1 MSIRVERLHSGE
13 PSMIMMNNLEVTV
26 RKEEGD

>member
-13 PSMIMMNNLEVTV
+13 LSMIMMNNLEVTM